1 MNLPLVLNLVAFAV
15 LLGLLAR
22 TRNTG
27 WSLAVRVFIGLALGV
42 AFGLVLQLVYGH
54 DAPVLKTS
62 IGWFNLVGN
71 GYVQLLQMSIMPLV
85 FASILAAVARLREA
99 SSMGRISLLTLGTL
113 LFTTAIAALV
123 GVLVTWLFGLSAEGL
138 VQGAQE
144 TARLT
149 ALQNSYVGKVAD
161 LSVPQLLLSFI
172 PKNPFADL
180 SGANPTSIISVVIFA
195 AFLGV
200 AALRLQRDDPVRGEK
215 VLAGI
220 DVLQAWVM
228 KLVRLLLQLTPYGVL
243 ALMTKMV
250 ATASPQ
256 DVLKLGTFL
265 IASYL
270 GLGILFGVHALLL
283 TLSGLSPARFFPKVW
298 PVLSFAFTSRS
309 SAATIPLNIEAQT
322 ERLGVPPAIASF
334 AASFGATIG
343 QNGCAGLYPA
353 MLAMMVA
360 PTLGIN
366 PFDPLWIATL
376 VGIVTLSSAG
386 VAGVGG
392 GATFAALIVLPAL
405 GLPVTLVALLVSIEP
420 LIDMG
425 RTALNVNGSMTAG
438 TLTARW
444 MGQLDKAAYD
454 RDDRAEAPAAPISRG

>member
-172 PKNPFADL
+172 P
-180 SGANPTSIISVVIFA
+180 
-195 AFLGV
+195 
-200 AALRLQRDDPVRGEK
+200 
-215 VLAGI
+215 
-220 DVLQAWVM
+220 
-228 KLVRLLLQLTPYGVL
+228 
-243 ALMTKMV
+243 
-250 ATASPQ
+250 
-256 DVLKLGTFL
+256 
-265 IASYL
+265 
-270 GLGILFGVHALLL
+270 
-283 TLSGLSPARFFPKVW
+283 
-298 PVLSFAFTSRS
+298 
-309 SAATIPLNIEAQT
+309 
-322 ERLGVPPAIASF
+322 
-334 AASFGATIG
+334 
-343 QNGCAGLYPA
+343 
-353 MLAMMVA
+353 
-360 PTLGIN
+360 
-366 PFDPLWIATL
+366 
-376 VGIVTLSSAG
+376 
-386 VAGVGG
+386 
-392 GATFAALIVLPAL
+392 
-405 GLPVTLVALLVSIEP
+405 
-420 LIDMG
+420 
-425 RTALNVNGSMTAG
+425 
-438 TLTARW
+438 
-444 MGQLDKAAYD
+444 
-454 RDDRAEAPAAPISRG
+454 